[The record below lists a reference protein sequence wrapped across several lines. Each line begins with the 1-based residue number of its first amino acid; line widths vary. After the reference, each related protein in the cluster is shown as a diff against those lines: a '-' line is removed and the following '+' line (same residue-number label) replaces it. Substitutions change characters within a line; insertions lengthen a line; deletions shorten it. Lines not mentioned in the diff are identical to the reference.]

1 MNYEELIEAIEG
13 IASKDLEQRKSWYSH
28 AAEAYNS
35 TRPKYPSE
43 LVGKVVNAAHLTSS
57 SRILEIGS
65 GPGTATTSFAEL
77 GCRMV
82 CIEPNPDLCKF
93 ANMNCKSYPSA
104 EVINK
109 SFEEWSL
116 EPEAFDAVLAAS
128 SMHWIPSEIGYS
140 KASSALKEDGYLIL
154 SWNKELQP
162 SKSMQDA
169 LSDVYQLHAPLL
181 DRYEDMKTQEN
192 ILFGL
197 CQMMLDSGR
206 FRDLVTATVET
217 SLTYTTVQYI
227 SLLGTYSLYRKPPH
241 RTRNELFAGIRQ
253 RILEVGAGEIRLS
266 YLSTYHVAQKIS
278 IFGAKA
284 C

>member
-1 MNYEELIEAIEG
+1 MNYKELLEAIKG
-13 IASKDLEQRKSWYSH
+13 IASKDLQQRKTWYSP

-35 TRPKYPSE
+35 TRPKYPDE
-43 LVGKVVNAAHLTSS
+43 LVGKAVNAAQLSSS
-57 SRILEIGS
+57 SRVLEIGC

-82 CIEPNPDLCKF
+82 CIEPNPDFYKF
-93 ANMNCKSYPSA
+93 ANMNCKSYPSV

-109 SFEEWSL
+109 SFEEWNL

-128 SMHWIPSEIGYS
+128 SMHWIPSEIGYA
-140 KASSALKEDGYLIL
+140 KASSALKEDGHLIL
-154 SWNKELQP
+154 LWNKELQP
-162 SKSMQDA
+162 SKPMQDA
-169 LSDVYQLHAPLL
+169 LSDVYQLHAPSPGK
-181 DRYEDMKTQEN
+181 YEDRKTQEN

-197 CQMMLDSGR
+197 SQMMLDSGR

-227 SLLGTYSLYRKPPH
+227 SLLGTYSSYLSLPH
-241 RTRNELFAGIRQ
+241 RTRKDLFAWLRQ
-253 RILEVGAGEIRLS
+253 CILVEGAGEIQLS

-278 IFGAKA
+278 IFGAKVS
-284 C
+284 